1 MIAPIIAAQSSAPV
15 AAIQQNTEAQ
25 STLNTLHAESE
36 VKKEEQQ
43 IKETVVQ
50 KDEAVFYEQTYD
62 AKEEGKNKYSNI
74 YSKKKKKNNND
85 DEQSKTDSEINRINF
100 DIKI

>member
-1 MIAPIIAAQSSAPV
+1 MIAPIIAAQSSAPI

-25 STLNTLHAESE
+25 STLNTMHAEAQ

-50 KDEAVFYEQTYD
+50 KDEAVFYEQSHD
-62 AKEEGKNKYSNI
+62 AKEEGRNKYSNI
-74 YSKKKKKNNND
+74 YSKKKKKNN
-85 DEQSKTDSEINRINF
+85 DEEQPKSDSEVNRINF

>member
-1 MIAPIIAAQSSAPV
+1 MIAPIIAAQSSAPI
-15 AAIQQNTEAQ
+15 AAIQQNTDAQ

-50 KDEAVFYEQTYD
+50 KDEAVFYEQSHD
-62 AKEEGKNKYSNI
+62 AKEEGRNKYSNI
-74 YSKKKKKNNND
+74 YSKKRKKDNN
-85 DEQSKTDSEINRINF
+85 EESSKKENEINRINF

>member
-15 AAIQQNTEAQ
+15 AALQQNTEGQ
-25 STLNTLHAESE
+25 SVLNSQHAETMIR
-36 VKKEEQQ
+36 KEEQQ

-50 KDEAVFYEQTYD
+50 KDEAVFYQQSHD
-62 AKEEGKNKYSNI
+62 AKEEGRNKYSNI
-74 YSKKKKKNNND
+74 YSKKKKKEKN
-85 DEQSKTDSEINRINF
+85 DEQQKNDTEINRINF

>member
-1 MIAPIIAAQSSAPV
+1 MIAPIIAAQSSAPI
-15 AAIQQNTEAQ
+15 AAIQQNTEGQ
-25 STLNTLHAESE
+25 SVLNTLHAESE

-43 IKETVVQ
+43 IKETVVK
-50 KDEAVFYEQTYD
+50 KDEAVFYEQNHD

-74 YSKKKKKNNND
+74 YSKKKKKENK
-85 DEQSKTDSEINRINF
+85 EQSKSDTEINRINF

>member
-15 AAIQQNTEAQ
+15 AALQQNTEGQ
-25 STLNTLHAESE
+25 SVLNSQHAETMIR
-36 VKKEEQQ
+36 KEEQQ

-50 KDEAVFYEQTYD
+50 KDEAVFYQQSHD
-62 AKEEGKNKYSNI
+62 AKEEGRNKYSNI
-74 YSKKKKKNNND
+74 YTKGRKKDNK
-85 DEQSKTDSEINRINF
+85 EEETKTEGEINRINF